1 MNVKLALFAALTAV
15 ATFAPAV
22 VGCAADTRDE
32 SNATEE
38 TGTTEGAL
46 AVGIQTV
53 NLYANSLGL
62 GAAQGQDKASP
73 VATFKFAKGS
83 IKFNTFTGTLTSVV
97 TPNGTLTQDIADL
110 AVILKLGTF
119 DGVEGAAGSAYWSF
133 TNGYVRTRNETG
145 ELLDVGFGTDGNWKT
160 VSAKA
165 ALAAAHSRI
174 GTFVSVTASGSST
187 TAKFSAGAVKYT
199 TATGAIEDVTLTG
212 IAGAVKNAAS
222 KLGLGAHVRSSHERG
237 VDHEVYA
244 NGTVDFNTFT
254 GKISGLSAKG
264 SLEAPNPLPTYV
276 VDLAVNLKLGT
287 FVSSDGAAGTQT
299 ETFQNG
305 VIVWNNHQGGAE
317 GVLKKV
323 TVKTA
328 GGDSIE
334 VPLPVANAAA
344 ANVFGTVTA
353 IEGAAGSA
361 YYSYTDGT
369 IRWSNVTQ
377 TLAEVT
383 LK

>member
-1 MNVKLALFAALTAV
+1 MNAKLALFAALAAV

-22 VGCAADTRDE
+22 VGCAADE
-32 SNATEE
+32 SNPTEE
-38 TGTTEGAL
+38 TATTEGAL
-46 AVGIQTV
+46 AIGIQTV
-53 NLYANSLGL
+53 NLYANSLDL

-83 IKFNTFTGTLTSVV
+83 IKFNTFTGTLSSVV
-97 TPNGTLTQDIADL
+97 TPNGTLSQDIADL

-119 DGVEGAAGSAYWSF
+119 QFPEGAAGSTYWQF

-160 VSAKA
+160 VRAKA

-174 GTFVSVTASGSST
+174 GTFVSVTESGSLT
-187 TAKFSAGAVKYT
+187 TAKFSAGAVKYN
-199 TATGAIEDVTLTG
+199 TATGAIDDVTLTG

-222 KLGLGAHVRSSHERG
+222 KLGLGAHVRSGHERG

-264 SLEAPNPLPTYV
+264 SLEAPNALPTYV
-276 VDLAVNLKLGT
+276 VDLALNLKLGA
-287 FVSSDGAAGTQT
+287 FVSSDGALGTQT
-299 ETFQNG
+299 ESFQNG
-305 VIVWNNHQGGAE
+305 VIVWNNHE
-317 GVLKKV
+317 DVLKKI
-323 TVKTA
+323 TVKTSA
-328 GGDSIE
+328 GDSIE

-353 IEGAAGSA
+353 VEGAAGSA
-361 YYSYTDGT
+361 YYSYADGV
-369 IRWSNVTQ
+369 IRWSNVSQ
-377 TLAEVT
+377 SLAEVT